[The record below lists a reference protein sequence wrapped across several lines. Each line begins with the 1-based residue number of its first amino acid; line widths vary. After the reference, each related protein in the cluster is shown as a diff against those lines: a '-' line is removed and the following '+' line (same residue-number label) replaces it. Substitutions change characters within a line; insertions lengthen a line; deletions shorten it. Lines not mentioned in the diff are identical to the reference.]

1 MRAILFTGFP
11 GFLCSELLPLV
22 LSRSPDARG
31 VCIVQPR
38 YSALALQRV
47 AEIEASHPAVRGRID
62 LRSGDI
68 TLADLGIASSSSL
81 RRECEEIYHLAA
93 VYDLSVARDVGFR
106 VNVDGTRNVLRF
118 AKQCVAL
125 RRMHYVSTCYVS
137 GRYDGIFNETDLDVG
152 QTFNNFYE
160 ETKYLAEV
168 AVRAEARAGLPVT
181 VYRPS
186 VVVGDSST
194 GATQKY
200 DGPYVVIQ
208 WLLRQPRVAIM
219 PVVGDPHRTVFN
231 VVPRDYVVGAIDR
244 IASSADSSGA
254 TYQIADAHPLTIDRM
269 LVALAEA
276 TRRVMV
282 RVRVPLRAAKWSID
296 HVPGVNRTLGI
307 PSSAVDYFVHPTRY
321 DVSKTTAALAGS
333 GVRCP
338 AFESYARR
346 LVAFVEAHPE
356 ISSEAMT

>member
-1 MRAILFTGFP
+1 MQAILFTGFP

-22 LSRSPDARG
+22 LSRSPEMRG

-47 AEIEASHPAVRGRID
+47 AEIEAAHPELRGRID

-68 TLADLGIASSSSL
+68 TQADLGVASSSSL
-81 RRECEEIYHLAA
+81 RRECVELYHLAA
-93 VYDLSVARDVGFR
+93 VYDLSVARDVGLR
-106 VNVDGTRNVLRF
+106 VNVDGTRNVLHF
-118 AKQCVAL
+118 AKECVAL
-125 RRMHYVSTCYVS
+125 RRLHYVSTCYVS
-137 GRYDGIFNETDLDVG
+137 GRYDGVFRETDLDVG
-152 QTFNNFYE
+152 QSFNNFYE

-168 AVRAEARAGLPVT
+168 AVRAAARAGLPVT

-219 PVVGDPHRTVFN
+219 PVVGDPRRTVFN
-231 VVPRDYVVGAIDR
+231 VVPRDFVVAAIDR
-244 IASSADSSGA
+244 IASTDNTLGS
-254 TYQIADAHPLTIDRM
+254 TFQIADPHPLTVDRM

-276 TRRVMV
+276 TRRLMV
-282 RVRVPLRAAKWSID
+282 RVPVPLRAAKWSID
-296 HVPGVNRTLGI
+296 HVPGVNRTLRI
-307 PSSAVDYFVHPTRY
+307 PSSAVDYFIHPTRY
-321 DVSKTTAALAGS
+321 DATNTTAALAGS

-346 LVAFVEAHPE
+346 LVACVEAHPE
-356 ISSEAMT
+356 IGSAAMT